1 MRICTHPKHLLSS
14 RLYCRFRI
22 RTGSAAQCAVHG
34 LPRSESE
41 RCHRRSGI
49 YESLISPCPEELLF
63 TLPHYCMHVALIC
76 QPVFSISLPIS
87 WAFRA
92 FSSFTGFHTLLA
104 YLGIHFHIRASI
116 CHQIVTK
123 IKLSTDIQQAEPLH
137 LRADSLIVQMI
148 VNRISN
154 SQILLSNQRLQ
165 NFKVTSFCS
174 HLCYIC
180 MPANVR

>member
-76 QPVFSISLPIS
+76 QPVFSISLLM
-87 WAFRA
+87 A
-92 FSSFTGFHTLLA
+92 SSGDTSSAIGITGGSALLTVD
-104 YLGIHFHIRASI
+104 YLRWLNDSN
-116 CHQIVTK
+116 TM
-123 IKLSTDIQQAEPLH
+123 LH
-137 LRADSLIVQMI
+137 CR
-148 VNRISN
+148 
-154 SQILLSNQRLQ
+154 RLH
-165 NFKVTSFCS
+165 KVEHS
-174 HLCYIC
+174 
-180 MPANVR
+180 